1 MKKTALALLLL
12 GATGP
17 ATAGEVWNVTEGDDG
32 SLRGTWSM
40 EREGETLSGSAVMYD
55 HDGEQVTYFLTGKIE
70 NGSYVIERM
79 GASDDQSCVYEG
91 AAKPENGIGG
101 SVRCG
106 YKIGA
111 WMVEREKE

>member
-1 MKKTALALLLL
+1 
-12 GATGP
+12 
-17 ATAGEVWNVTEGDDG
+17 
-32 SLRGTWSM
+32 
-40 EREGETLSGSAVMYD
+40 
-55 HDGEQVTYFLTGKIE
+55 
-70 NGSYVIERM
+70 M